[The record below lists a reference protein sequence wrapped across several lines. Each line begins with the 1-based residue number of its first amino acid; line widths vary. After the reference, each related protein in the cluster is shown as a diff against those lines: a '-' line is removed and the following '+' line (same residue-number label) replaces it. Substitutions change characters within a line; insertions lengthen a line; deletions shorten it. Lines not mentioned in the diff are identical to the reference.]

1 MDDLVYDLLLKSA
14 QGLTLFGTLRFRF
27 TDLDA
32 VHASADVP
40 ALMKAALEQTYV
52 ELDVYQMAGEISV
65 QFLTGPRALPLLGV
79 SFASPPS
86 PLPLTTILNG
96 GDDTRQIGMQ
106 FNYFDAT
113 HIAGGLVWQYG
124 TAREMRFSILGTQRA
139 LGL

>member
-32 VHASADVP
+32 VNGIADVP

-52 ELDVYQMAGEISV
+52 TLDIFQMAGEISV
-65 QFLTGPRALPLLGV
+65 QFLTGPRALPLVGV
-79 SFASPPS
+79 SFSRPAA

-96 GDDTRQIGMQ
+96 GDDTRQLSMQ

-113 HIAGGLVWQYG
+113 EIAGGLVWQYG
-124 TAREMRFSILGTQRA
+124 TPRETRFSILGTRRA
-139 LGL
+139 FGL